1 MVVPT
6 AWTRDAVQIAT
17 DVPAA
22 IVAVRTI
29 VTVVAAVDS
38 IAVEAVV
45 RFVTSVGL
53 VATTDFVADV
63 VELEKVEEVEVY

>member
-6 AWTRDAVQIAT
+6 ALTTDAVRIAT

-22 IVAVRTI
+22 IVAVPTI

-38 IAVEAVV
+38 IAVEVAV

-53 VATTDFVADV
+53 VATTDLVVDV